1 MSLPHL
7 LFLTERFPPDI
18 GGVSRSAGRIVASL
32 QSLGITVD
40 VVTWS
45 RYLQPGEVSAEQMG
59 LGKVYRLGLYRHW
72 DTTMPHTLNI
82 LEGLHQASPFQ
93 AVWGH
98 YLFPAGFLG
107 VWFGR
112 QHQIPTIV
120 SARGNDID
128 RELFPPGDF
137 ARLQWTLTHASTL
150 TAVSQDMAQKMQLVC
165 DGLRPA
171 CGHHANITVLPNTL
185 DCEVFHPLP
194 ADELKDLRH
203 TLGIADQEIVL
214 GFSGE
219 LREKKGQRFLLQ
231 ALTQIR
237 AQRPACL
244 LIIGE
249 LRSAAQ
255 SLLQTFAID
264 HPDHAAR
271 VIVTGQISEPERI
284 VQHLNLCDV
293 YLQPSLW
300 EGMPNALLEAM
311 ACERCCIASDA
322 GGIPEVIESGQTGW
336 LLPRSQLHRL
346 GDAILD
352 SLSLSAEERQQMG
365 QRARQFVQTRHA
377 LIQER
382 TQLEQLMRAL

>member
-1 MSLPHL
+1 M
-7 LFLTERFPPDI
+7 LFLTERFPPDM
-18 GGVSRSAGRIVASL
+18 GGVARSAGRIVASL
-32 QSLGITVD
+32 HDLGLTVE

-45 RYLQPGEVSAEQMG
+45 RYLQPGEIAIEDHDF
-59 LGKVYRLGLYRHW
+59 GKVYRLGLYRHW
-72 DTTMPHTLNI
+72 DATMPHTLNM
-82 LEGLHQASPFQ
+82 LDGLHQASPIH
-93 AVWGH
+93 AIWGH

-112 QHQIPTIV
+112 QHQLPTVV

-137 ARLQWTLTHASTL
+137 ARLQWTLTHASIL
-150 TAVSQDMAQKMQLVC
+150 TAVSQDMAHKMQLVYP
-165 DGLRPA
+165 RPD
-171 CGHHANITVLPNTL
+171 ITVLPNTL

-194 ADELKDLRH
+194 TDELKDLRH
-203 TLGIADQEIVL
+203 TLGIADPEIIL
-214 GFSGE
+214 GFAGE

-231 ALTQIR
+231 ALAQLR

-255 SLLQTFAID
+255 ALLQTFAID

-271 VIVTGQISEPERI
+271 VIVTGQLTEPEQM
-284 VQHLNLCDV
+284 VQHLNLCDI

-311 ACERCCIASDA
+311 ACECCCIASDA
-322 GGIPEVIESGQTGW
+322 GGIPEVLESGQTGW
-336 LLPRSQLHRL
+336 LVPRSQLHHL
-346 GDAILD
+346 GDAIVD
-352 SLSLSAEERQQMG
+352 CLSLSAAERRQMG
-365 QRARQFVQTRHA
+365 QRARQFVQTHHA
-377 LIQER
+377 LSQER
-382 TQLEQLMRAL
+382 EQLKTLLDFMKSVEVSDSKQ